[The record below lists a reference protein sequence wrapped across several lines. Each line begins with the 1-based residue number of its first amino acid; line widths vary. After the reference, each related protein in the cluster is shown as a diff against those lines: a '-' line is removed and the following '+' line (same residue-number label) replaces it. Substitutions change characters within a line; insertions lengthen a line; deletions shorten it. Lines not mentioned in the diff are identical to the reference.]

1 MEFNDFNYH
10 LGFIVEEYLTYYIV
24 EIMRFTDEEVQ
35 AYRATNFQQDI
46 SNIYDEWQEKIY
58 NDIFYNEELKQKYK
72 YGDNDTFPLRV
83 NPWDALM
90 MIYNW
95 YLENNREVMETDLLE
110 EELINL
116 LPVDY
121 LLYILDGV
129 FGNTPDLI
137 K

>member
-1 MEFNDFNYH
+1 MEFNEFSSH
-10 LGFIVEEYLTYYIV
+10 LDFIVEEVLTYYIV
-24 EIMRFTDEEVQ
+24 EIMRFTDEEMQ
-35 AYRATNFQQDI
+35 AYRETNFHLDI
-46 SNIYDEWQEKIY
+46 VNIYDEWQEKIY
-58 NDIFYNEELKQKYK
+58 DEIFYNQEIKAKYK

-83 NPWDALM
+83 NSWDARM

-95 YLENNREVMETDLLE
+95 HLENNREVMENNLLE
-110 EELINL
+110 EELINI